1 MKPQRFTTD
10 ALPENPS
17 ADIGDGYWV
26 IDFSSQVTFAD
37 VLNDDE
43 VELIEETPILA
54 EGLKNDRIAK
64 LMSPDYVTPG
74 QKVDPSR

>member
-1 MKPQRFTTD
+1 MKPQRLTTD

-17 ADIGDGYWV
+17 ADIADGYWV
-26 IDFSSQVTFAD
+26 SDFSSQVKFAD
-37 VLNDDE
+37 LLNDDE

-54 EGLKNDRIAK
+54 EGLKSNRIAK
-64 LMSPDYVTPG
+64 LMSPGYVTPG